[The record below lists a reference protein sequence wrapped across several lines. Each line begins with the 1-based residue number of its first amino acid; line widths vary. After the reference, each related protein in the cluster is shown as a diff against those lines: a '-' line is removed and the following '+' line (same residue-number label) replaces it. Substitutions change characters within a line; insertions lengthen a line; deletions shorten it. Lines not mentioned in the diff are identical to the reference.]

1 MFPYDRETLGDN
13 HIASG
18 THFNGK
24 EIRIIICRHK
34 DLNDTRKLDFNYL
47 IYLVKWNYSVLFY
60 IF

>member
-47 IYLVKWNYSVLFY
+47 IYLVK
-60 IF
+60 